1 MHRRELLTLVGA
13 SAALW
18 PTAAVGASSW
28 GTFTEEQR
36 GDPDLPP
43 ESILLD
49 ADAIQKRV
57 TGLATYRDRLDG
69 ATMAA
74 TVIDTA
80 KPMIGWSR
88 AATPERIAD
97 ILDVSDLHFKDAKG
111 KFVPFCAAG
120 VAYLFATAYLKKWG
134 VPSSTNALQGALQE
148 IDRYH
153 FYPSP
158 SVMDVYYV
166 ARGKRRWVD
175 AAPGKV
181 IPKAG
186 WLVVYDWSG
195 TQRGADHVGL
205 VTGLDAQGLHT
216 VEFNTSQQN
225 QKNGGQV
232 AARTRQ
238 YNKFVRGFVRTDIKT
253 PI

>member
-1 MHRRELLTLVGA
+1 MHRRELLTVAGA
-13 SAALW
+13 SVALW
-18 PTAAVGASSW
+18 PSLALKASSW

-36 GDPDLPP
+36 GDPDLPR
-43 ESILLD
+43 ESISLD
-49 ADAIQKRV
+49 AEAIQNRV
-57 TGLATYRDRLDG
+57 TGLASYRNRLDS

-74 TVIDTA
+74 TVFAIA

-88 AATPERIAD
+88 AETPERIAD
-97 ILDVSDLHFKDAKG
+97 ILDVFDLQFKDDKG
-111 KFVPFCAAG
+111 RFVPFCAAG
-120 VAYLFATAYLKKWG
+120 VAYAFAAAYLKSWG
-134 VPSSTNALQGALQE
+134 VASSTNALRGALQE

-175 AAPGKV
+175 AVPGKV
-181 IPKAG
+181 TPKPG

-216 VEFNTSQQN
+216 IEFNTSQQN